1 VNTDAWNHHLA
12 GTEWRVA
19 LREWADD
26 ALEEAVGQ
34 GQRQDPVLPGTG
46 GPAGNASLT
55 AWTGAVLLVLFL
67 IELGTLLDLNG
78 LIDWHI
84 VVGTLLVPPAL
95 LKTGSTG
102 WRIVRYY
109 TRRDPY
115 VTAGP
120 PPMFLRVLGPLV
132 VIFTMAVLG
141 SGLALVA
148 LGPDASRQPFLGL
161 LGFTVSA
168 LTVHQGTFVVWAVV
182 TGIHT
187 LGRLIP
193 AYRIIMRRGQTTRVV
208 PGRIP
213 RIGLL
218 AVALAVAGVT
228 AALVLGLSGPWS
240 TETAFHHQHRG
251 AGLESSPRGN

>member
-1 VNTDAWNHHLA
+1 MT
-12 GTEWRVA
+12 
-19 LREWADD
+19 LRQWADD
-26 ALEEAVGQ
+26 AFVEAVGRER
-34 GQRQDPVLPGTG
+34 RQDPVLPSTG
-46 GPAGNASLT
+46 GPAGNARLT
-55 AWTGAVLLVLFL
+55 AWTGTFLLVLFL
-67 IELGTLLDLNG
+67 VELATLIDVSG
-78 LIDWHI
+78 LISWHI

-109 TRRDPY
+109 TRREPY

-120 PPMFLRVLGPLV
+120 PPMLLRVLGPLV
-132 VIFTMAVLG
+132 VVFTLAVLG

-148 LGPDASRQPFLGL
+148 VGPVGGRTPFLRP
-161 LGFTVSA
+161 LGYPVSA

-193 AYRIIMRRGQTTRVV
+193 AYRIISRRGRTGEAT

-213 RIGLL
+213 RAGAL
-218 AVALAVAGVT
+218 AIVLAVAGV
-228 AALVLGLSGPWS
+228 AAAFVLGLSSAWS
-240 TETAFHHQHRG
+240 TGTAFHHTHDDRIAEHQH
-251 AGLESSPRGN
+251 AGR